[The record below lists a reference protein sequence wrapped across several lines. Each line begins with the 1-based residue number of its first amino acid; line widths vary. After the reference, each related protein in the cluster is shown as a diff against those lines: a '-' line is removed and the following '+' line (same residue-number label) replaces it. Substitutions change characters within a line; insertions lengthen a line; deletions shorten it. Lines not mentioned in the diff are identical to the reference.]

1 MLFFNHSYCPFYRW
15 EKGGLEK
22 LNLAKFSHS
31 WKWQSWNSNLDLILL
46 VITWH
51 RQPFRSTTNL
61 TTLSV
66 LPSGS
71 VVKKPPAMQEMQV
84 PSLDQED
91 PLKKGMAT
99 HSSSLAWRIPW
110 TEEPGKLMS
119 IGSQRVRPD
128 WAADTLWINYSWRRR
143 SLSFLHQLPPRSI

>member
-1 MLFFNHSYCPFYRW
+1 MYSYAVLFFRGFP
-15 EKGGLEK
+15 G
-22 LNLAKFSHS
+22 
-31 WKWQSWNSNLDLILL
+31 
-46 VITWH
+46 
-51 RQPFRSTTNL
+51 
-61 TTLSV
+61 
-66 LPSGS
+66 GS
-71 VVKKPPAMQEMQV
+71 VVKNPPAMQEMQV

-128 WAADTLWINYSWRRR
+128 
-143 SLSFLHQLPPRSI
+143 